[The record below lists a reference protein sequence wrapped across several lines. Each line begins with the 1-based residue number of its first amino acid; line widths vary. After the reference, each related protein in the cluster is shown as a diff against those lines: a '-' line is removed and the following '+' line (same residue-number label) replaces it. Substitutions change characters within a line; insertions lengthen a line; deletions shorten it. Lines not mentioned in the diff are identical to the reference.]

1 MKYVLAYKMVGI
13 FDNNCNCLVFFTQVN
28 LNIKWKKIVEEIES
42 LRELAAFEKKQ
53 LTVEAGEGGSDK
65 EVEVRKYEKK
75 KKKDPSPSAK
85 EVWEDYPEF
94 NPLEFIPEDDLL
106 NYVRGDELLYT
117 EPWWKMNS
125 VSLYVLHG
133 YGFGFLCLFICLTA
147 LLLYMAHSGNWKEM
161 SLCRGLIFILTPLSR
176 A

>member
-1 MKYVLAYKMVGI
+1 MLFRSVCK
-13 FDNNCNCLVFFTQVN
+13 
-28 LNIKWKKIVEEIES
+28 
-42 LRELAAFEKKQ
+42 
-53 LTVEAGEGGSDK
+53 
-65 EVEVRKYEKK
+65 
-75 KKKDPSPSAK
+75 K

-94 NPLEFIPEDDLL
+94 SPLEFLSEDDVL

-133 YGFGFLCLFICLTA
+133 YGFARFGFGLLCLFICLTV
-147 LLLYMAHSGNWKEM
+147 LLLYMAIVEM
-161 SLCRGLIFILTPLSR
+161 ERKCPSTR